1 LAAFLD
7 KPLLLVDVDGVI
19 SLWGFASDRRP
30 GGTYVTVDGIPHFL
44 SEEAG
49 RHLLALAAAFELVW
63 CTGWE
68 EKANEYLPHA
78 LALPGPLPYLGF
90 DDHEVGAGETT
101 PGHWKLGA
109 IDAYAGSR
117 PLAWLDDAFND
128 ACHAWAAAREA
139 PTLLVATEPVSGLT
153 QAHAERLMEWAAGL
167 RGAASGPGSPLS
179 SGR

>member
-1 LAAFLD
+1 M
-7 KPLLLVDVDGVI
+7 VDVDGVI

-30 GGTYVTVDGIPHFL
+30 GGTFVSVDGIPHFL

-49 RHLLALAAAFELVW
+49 RHLLDLAATYELVW

-78 LALPGPLPYLGF
+78 LGLPGPLPFLSF
-90 DDHEVGAGETT
+90 DDHEVSAGGTT

-109 IDAYAGSR
+109 IDAYAGDR

-128 ACHAWAAAREA
+128 ACHAWAAARKA
-139 PTLLVATEPVSGLT
+139 PTLLVSTEPVSGLT
-153 QAHAERLMEWAAGL
+153 RVHTERLKTWAIEV
-167 RGAASGPGSPLS
+167 GAAASEPGSPLAP
-179 SGR
+179 GR